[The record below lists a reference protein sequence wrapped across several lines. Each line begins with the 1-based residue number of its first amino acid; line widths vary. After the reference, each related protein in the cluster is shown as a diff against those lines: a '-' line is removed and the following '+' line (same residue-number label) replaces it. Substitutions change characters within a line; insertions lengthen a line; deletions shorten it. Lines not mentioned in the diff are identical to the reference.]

1 MKESQN
7 KKLYEHIDAYLNG
20 ELKGDEL
27 KAFEDIL
34 NIDDKL
40 KQEVEKQKQADKLF
54 EQIDGYLNNELNI
67 DELNAFEESLK
78 IDNKLKLEVEKHKLV
93 QSTLKDTSSIDFRKK
108 LQDID
113 SEINT
118 KVSSKKPVFKLSR
131 INWKVA
137 AVLVVSIGLMS
148 LLFLQNST
156 TKHEELFATYY
167 VPYPMDDITRGE
179 ISSHTSLNK
188 LALSY
193 NNENYE
199 RVVDL
204 LESSEDIKTNDKL
217 KLYLANSYLNV
228 NNEKKAIEVFLCIN
242 KESEFYKDG
251 QWFLALTYLKIDK
264 KNKALPIL
272 GNLSAYDNLYTNNAS
287 QLIKALNTK

>member
-7 KKLYEHIDAYLNG
+7 KKLHEHIDAYLNG
-20 ELKGDEL
+20 ELKGEEL

-40 KQEVEKQKQADKLF
+40 KQEVEKQKQADTLF
-54 EQIDGYLNNELNI
+54 EQIEGYLNNELKE
-67 DELNAFEESLK
+67 DELNAFKELLK
-78 IDNKLKLEVEKHKLV
+78 RDNKLKLEVEKHQLV
-93 QSTLKDTSSIDFRKK
+93 QNALKDTSSIDFRKK

-113 SEINT
+113 SEINA
-118 KVSSKKPVFKLSR
+118 KVSSKKPVFSLSR

-156 TKHEELFATYY
+156 PKHEKLFATYY

-193 NNENYE
+193 NNGNYE
-199 RVVDL
+199 RVIEL
-204 LESSEDIKTNDKL
+204 LESSGDIRTNDKL
-217 KLYLANSYLNV
+217 KLYLGNSYLSLNK
-228 NNEKKAIEVFLCIN
+228 EKKAIEVFQLIDV
-242 KESEFYKDG
+242 ESEFYKDS
-251 QWFLALTYLKIDK
+251 QWFLALTYLKNDK
-264 KNKALPIL
+264 KNKALLIL
-272 GNLSAYDNLYTNNAS
+272 ENLSIYNNLYTNKVS
-287 QLIKALNTK
+287 GLIKALNTK

>member
-20 ELKGDEL
+20 ELKGENL
-27 KAFEDIL
+27 KAFEYVL

-40 KQEVEKQKQADKLF
+40 KQEVEKQKQADALF
-54 EQIDGYLNNELNI
+54 KKIDAYLNNELKE
-67 DELNAFEESLK
+67 DELNAFEEALK
-78 IDNKLKLEVEKHKLV
+78 IDNKLKLEVEKHQLV
-93 QSTLKDTSSIDFRKK
+93 QNALKDTSSIDFRKK

-118 KVSSKKPVFKLSR
+118 KIVSEKTVFSLSK

-137 AVLVVSIGLMS
+137 AVLFISIGLLS
-148 LLFLQNST
+148 LLFVQNNTS
-156 TKHEELFATYY
+156 KHEQLFAEYY

-188 LALSY
+188 LTLSY

-199 RVVDL
+199 RVIEL
-204 LESSEDIKTNDKL
+204 LASNEETKANDKL
-217 KLYLANSYLNV
+217 KLYLGNSYLNL
-228 NNEKKAIEVFLCIN
+228 NKEKKAIEVFQSIN
-242 KESEFYKDG
+242 TESEFYKDA
-251 QWFLALTYLKIDK
+251 QWFLALTYLKINK
-264 KNKALPIL
+264 KNRMLSIL
-272 GNLSAYDNLYTNNAS
+272 ENLSVDNNLYSNKVS
-287 QLIKALNTK
+287 QLIKNLNNK

>member
-40 KQEVEKQKQADKLF
+40 KQEVEKQKQSDKLF
-54 EQIDGYLNNELNI
+54 KQIDAYLNNELKE
-67 DELNAFEESLK
+67 DELNAFEELLK
-78 IDNKLKLEVEKHKLV
+78 TDNKLKLEVEKYKLV
-93 QSTLKDTSSIDFRKK
+93 QSALKDTSSIDFRKK

-131 INWKVA
+131 VNWKVA
-137 AVLVVSIGLMS
+137 AVLVAFIGLMS
-148 LLFLQNST
+148 LLFLQNRES
-156 TKHEELFATYY
+156 KHEKLFASYY
-167 VPYPMDDITRGE
+167 VTYPMEDITRGE

-193 NNENYE
+193 NNGNYE
-199 RVVDL
+199 RVIEL
-204 LESSEDIKTNDKL
+204 LESNEDIETNDKL
-217 KLYLANSYLNV
+217 KLYLGNSYLNI
-228 NNEKKAIEVFLCIN
+228 NKEDKAIEVFQTIN
-242 KESEFYKDG
+242 TDSKFYSDG
-251 QWFLALTYLKIDK
+251 QWFLALTYLKKGKKDK
-264 KNKALPIL
+264 VFPIL
-272 GNLSAYDNLYTNNAS
+272 ENLNANNNLYTNKAS
-287 QLIKALNTK
+287 RLIKALNAK